1 MEHKEM
7 NLLDL
12 CAAMFGGI
20 GKGVVWVISQL
31 GKMLRLT
38 FRQWWVVLI
47 TLVLCVT
54 AALYYARPSNR
65 IYKVNAIAK
74 LNGVTNEMVRAEY
87 QKLAMANPQFESQSL
102 SNLLG
107 VDADMACTNFR
118 FEAFD
123 VIDLLDDRT
132 IDAIDYKGKFTKM
145 DTLVVHVPN
154 MLALRFR
161 TKSPNR
167 VPEMQEAILNY
178 LNSLPHFQAL
188 YACYQSNIERE
199 ARFHHDQLEKL
210 DSLTSLFC
218 YSYSGADQLQFDGKQ
233 KGLVLGRREIK
244 LFLEEIYAEMD
255 EKEYAD
261 ANLAMC
267 IAPVVLQSDFTI
279 EPCAING
286 SLRMAMVGILGGW
299 LLGVLIAALIEYRKY
314 IATWLKS

>member
-47 TLVLCVT
+47 TLALCVT

-74 LNGVTNEMVRAEY
+74 LNGVTNEMVRAEF

-123 VIDLLDDRT
+123 VID
-132 IDAIDYKGKFTKM
+132 
-145 DTLVVHVPN
+145 
-154 MLALRFR
+154 
-161 TKSPNR
+161 
-167 VPEMQEAILNY
+167 
-178 LNSLPHFQAL
+178 
-188 YACYQSNIERE
+188 
-199 ARFHHDQLEKL
+199 
-210 DSLTSLFC
+210 
-218 YSYSGADQLQFDGKQ
+218 
-233 KGLVLGRREIK
+233 
-244 LFLEEIYAEMD
+244 
-255 EKEYAD
+255 
-261 ANLAMC
+261 
-267 IAPVVLQSDFTI
+267 
-279 EPCAING
+279 
-286 SLRMAMVGILGGW
+286 
-299 LLGVLIAALIEYRKY
+299 
-314 IATWLKS
+314 